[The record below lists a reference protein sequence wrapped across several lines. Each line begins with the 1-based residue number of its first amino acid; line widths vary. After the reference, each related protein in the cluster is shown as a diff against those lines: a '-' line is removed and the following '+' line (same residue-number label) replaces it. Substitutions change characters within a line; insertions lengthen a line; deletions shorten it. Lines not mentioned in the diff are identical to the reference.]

1 MWTGSIEK
9 KFSTPPPTW
18 RKQRPPPSPMSERKT
33 TMPLSANNRGDL
45 FHVVHKVPA
54 GDSPYVR
61 AKHIQL
67 IDKDPS
73 KAISLFWAAI
83 NAGDRV
89 DSALKDMAVVMKQ
102 LDRSDEAIEAI
113 KSFRHLCPHESQ
125 ESLDNVLIELYKR
138 SGRIEEEIEML
149 KHKLQ
154 NIEGGIA
161 FGGART
167 KMARSQGKKIQITI
181 EQERSRILGN
191 LAWAYMQQNDY
202 ETAEPYYRQALSLE
216 TDKNKQCNLAIC
228 LMYMNKMTEA
238 KFLLQAVRSS
248 AGNRPMDISYAK
260 SYERAFQ
267 MLTELEAS
275 NSKENRASLP
285 GIGVSC
291 AHQKAYA
298 SPVLLTQPRRPSSG
312 PDNMEQRRDRWRND
326 ATGNSSD
333 RKLHS
338 KAVPFTQPRRP
349 FTHGFNFGDQT
360 RGKWGEEKV
369 VGRLV
374 RKLSFDQ
381 PVTIENMQGRA
392 LQKQKPKASLPSLTS
407 EDWKRQSW
415 RDVIELKDEA
425 VVVQS
430 AASQPLV
437 NRDRKSTCWGND
449 DGFVQMETGALV
461 EQIVDGNGLRNP
473 WKYGND
479 QKKSALKESNSSA
492 MLPTGQTMVIDNIA
506 VVLKTSVGEQTPG
519 KLDTLHQTVAETLKS
534 GYDCSTA
541 AKDKKSWAD
550 IVEEE
555 EEEEE
560 EQEPLS
566 SKRNFREGLG
576 EFIDENLN
584 SNIIY
589 PSPCLQNQDLNDG
602 YGSKNTGVLSRNPTV
617 RRSLCYNQEQT
628 PESTDSMSPM
638 KDNNKSGKNI
648 NAKRRNRLQSILTV
662 GFDHPHQPQRSVTL
676 RTTPENDLRIR
687 PGCGIFKIA
696 LFADLHFGENAWTDW
711 GPRQDVN
718 SVNVMS
724 TVLDHETPDFVVY
737 LGDVITANNIAI
749 ANASLYWD
757 QAISPTRA
765 RGIPWAS
772 VFGNHDDAPFQ
783 WPLEWFSAPGIPQL
797 HCPSSNVS
805 YAGEEECEFRGT
817 RRVEL
822 MKKEIDFNMLSH
834 SKNGPKH
841 LWPSI
846 SNYVLQVSSS
856 KDPQMAVLYMYFLD
870 SGGGSYPEVI
880 SSAQAEWFQRRS
892 QEINPD
898 SRVPE
903 IVFWHIPSKAYK
915 KVAPKFGVH
924 RPCVGSINKESVAA
938 QEAETGIMKTLV
950 KRSSVKAVFVGHNHG
965 LDWCCPYRKLWLCFA
980 RHTGYGG
987 YGNWPRGA
995 RILEIIEQPFSIK
1008 SWIRM
1013 EDGSVHSG
1021 VILTS

>member
-1 MWTGSIEK
+1 MWTGSNDK

-18 RKQRPPPSPMSERKT
+18 RKQRLPPSPMSERKT
-33 TMPLSANNRGDL
+33 TVPFSANNRGDL

-73 KAISLFWAAI
+73 KAISMFWAAI

-113 KSFRHLCPHESQ
+113 KSFRHLCPQESQ

-191 LAWAYMQQNDY
+191 LAWASMQQNDY

-228 LMYMNKMTEA
+228 LMHMNKMTEA

-291 AHQKAYA
+291 AHQKAYV

-312 PDNMEQRRDRWRND
+312 PDNMEERRDRWRND

-338 KAVPFTQPRRP
+338 EAVPFTQPRRP
-349 FTHGFNFGDQT
+349 FTRGFNFRDQT

-369 VGRLV
+369 VGSLV

-381 PVTIENMQGRA
+381 PVTTE
-392 LQKQKPKASLPSLTS
+392 ASLPSLTS
-407 EDWKRQSW
+407 EDWKRRPW
-415 RDVIELKDEA
+415 RDVIELKDE
-425 VVVQS
+425 VVVMQP
-430 AASQPLV
+430 ASQPIV

-479 QKKSALKESNSSA
+479 WRKSAPKESNSST
-492 MLPTGQTMVIDNIA
+492 MLPTCQTMVIDNIA
-506 VVLKTSVGEQTPG
+506 GVLKASVGD
-519 KLDTLHQTVAETLKS
+519 KLDSLHQTIAETLKS
-534 GYDCSTA
+534 GHDCSTA
-541 AKDKKSWAD
+541 SKDKKSWAD

-555 EEEEE
+555 EEEEK
-560 EQEPLS
+560 EQELLS

-602 YGSKNTGVLSRNPTV
+602 YGSKNAGVLSRNPTV
-617 RRSLCYNQEQT
+617 RRSLCFNQEQT
-628 PESTDSMSPM
+628 PESMDSTSPM
-638 KDNNKSGKNI
+638 NDYNMSNI
-648 NAKRRNRLQSILTV
+648 NGKRRNRLQVFQDI
-662 GFDHPHQPQRSVTL
+662 
-676 RTTPENDLRIR
+676 TP
-687 PGCGIFKIA
+687 F
-696 LFADLHFGENAWTDW
+696 
-711 GPRQDVN
+711 
-718 SVNVMS
+718 
-724 TVLDHETPDFVVY
+724 
-737 LGDVITANNIAI
+737 
-749 ANASLYWD
+749 
-757 QAISPTRA
+757 
-765 RGIPWAS
+765 
-772 VFGNHDDAPFQ
+772 
-783 WPLEWFSAPGIPQL
+783 
-797 HCPSSNVS
+797 
-805 YAGEEECEFRGT
+805 
-817 RRVEL
+817 
-822 MKKEIDFNMLSH
+822 
-834 SKNGPKH
+834 
-841 LWPSI
+841 
-846 SNYVLQVSSS
+846 
-856 KDPQMAVLYMYFLD
+856 
-870 SGGGSYPEVI
+870 
-880 SSAQAEWFQRRS
+880 
-892 QEINPD
+892 PD
-898 SRVPE
+898 SP
-903 IVFWHIPSKAYK
+903 
-915 KVAPKFGVH
+915 
-924 RPCVGSINKESVAA
+924 
-938 QEAETGIMKTLV
+938 
-950 KRSSVKAVFVGHNHG
+950 
-965 LDWCCPYRKLWLCFA
+965 
-980 RHTGYGG
+980 
-987 YGNWPRGA
+987 
-995 RILEIIEQPFSIK
+995 
-1008 SWIRM
+1008 
-1013 EDGSVHSG
+1013 
-1021 VILTS
+1021 